1 MDEEVL
7 PSLNN
12 RDGKTF
18 AYRLYFAS
26 TNFAAHCLIRQ
37 SECHPL
43 RQHKAVKELAYTYQP

>member
-43 RQHKAVKELAYTYQP
+43 RQHKAVKELAYTYRP